1 MTDQLVRIH
10 MTLQT
15 LPVLPMNRLGM
26 RQAMTILANWNGRML
41 ALVAIGTIYPT
52 MIRVRI
58 SKIAGNICMTNP
70 AK

>member
-1 MTDQLVRIH
+1 MADQLVRIH

-41 ALVAIGTIYPT
+41 ALVAIGTVYPS

-58 SKIAGNICMTNP
+58 SQVARNFSMTNP